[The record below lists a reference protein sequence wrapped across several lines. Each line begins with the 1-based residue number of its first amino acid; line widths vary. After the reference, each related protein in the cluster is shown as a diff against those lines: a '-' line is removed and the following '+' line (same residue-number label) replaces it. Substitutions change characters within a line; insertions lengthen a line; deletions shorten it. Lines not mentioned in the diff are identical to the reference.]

1 MTGGYKIDVR
11 GSALTVLQSM
21 GIYEKVLAASTDMQG
36 AILVDSKGGVLSEMS
51 GDAFGHRQGDDLEI
65 TRGRLCQIL
74 MDQIPDV
81 EIIFGDTIE
90 GISER
95 ANSVLVT
102 FKENPAREFD
112 LVIGADG
119 LHCA

>member
-1 MTGGYKIDVR
+1 LTGGYKIDVR